1 MTDGPV
7 FLLHPLCFHC
17 CRLCL
22 CPLAVGESLQCCS
35 LPSLSLTLSLS
46 CSLTHSLLSPCHPA
60 LSLSLSTPVFFQL
73 FSLALIFHSSLSLI
87 ITPSASLTGSSA
99 LSLPKSPLSS
109 LVFPSPAGGH
119 EDGYSPASSSSSSQP
134 PRLETS
140 SAHSGLRSFHEHC
153 FQDQRGRET
162 NRGLMRS
169 EKSGGRG
176 GGG

>member
-17 CRLCL
+17 SPSLPLSSGCGRESAVLFYSL
-22 CPLAVGESLQCCS
+22 PLA
-35 LPSLSLTLSLS
+35 LPHSLSLPFAHSFAPLPVPP
-46 CSLTHSLLSPCHPA
+46 CSR
-60 LSLSLSTPVFFQL
+60 SLSLSTLVFFLL

-169 EKSGGRG
+169 EKSGGG
-176 GGG
+176 G